1 MTGIKLALYLFFI
14 FIYHSDWWLGTRHD
28 VVEGAWE
35 WSSTGKPLSIF
46 DWGPNQP
53 CNGEN
58 NQDCL
63 QIWHKSD
70 YLWDDEFCTLRH
82 NYIYESRYGDART
95 YIEYVLG

>member
-1 MTGIKLALYLFFI
+1 MFCLSSGIVFI
-14 FIYHSDWWLGTRHD
+14 FYFYLSFRLVAWKRDD

-35 WSSTGKPLSIF
+35 WSSTGKPLSISN
-46 DWGPNQP
+46 WGPNQP

-95 YIEYVLG
+95 YIEYVRG

>member
-1 MTGIKLALYLFFI
+1 MDLNDSEYKKSLKIPKEISISSCNLFSNPI
-14 FIYHSDWWLGTRHD
+14 NYIS
-28 VVEGAWE
+28 
-35 WSSTGKPLSIF
+35 

-53 CNGEN
+53 CNREN

-82 NYIYESRYGDART
+82 DYICESRYGDVMYNRDS
-95 YIEYVLG
+95 